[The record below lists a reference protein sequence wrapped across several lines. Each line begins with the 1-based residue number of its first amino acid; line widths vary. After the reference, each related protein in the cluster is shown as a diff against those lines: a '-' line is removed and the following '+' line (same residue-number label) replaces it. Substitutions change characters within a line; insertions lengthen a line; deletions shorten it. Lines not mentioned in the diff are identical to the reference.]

1 MDLTTPALL
10 FPAISLLLL
19 AYTNR
24 FLTLAQ
30 VIRQLHGSA
39 DPAAAVVRRQIQGL
53 KRRVVLIKYMQSVSV
68 LSFLLCSLS
77 MLALFA
83 GSQTIGTWLFAAS
96 MLTLAASLILSLV
109 EVLIST
115 EALSV
120 VLEDLEQR
128 SAPPAIGTPPEADE
142 LGPGAGRT

>member
-1 MDLTTPALL
+1 MDITTPALL

-30 VIRQLHGSA
+30 VIRQLHGLP
-39 DPAAAVVRRQIQGL
+39 DPRIDVVRRQIPGL
-53 KRRVVLIKYMQSVSV
+53 KRRVRLIKYMQSVAV
-68 LSFLLCSLS
+68 ASFLLCCLS

-83 GSQTIGTWLFAAS
+83 GSQATGQWLFAVS
-96 MLTLAASLILSLV
+96 MLSLAASLVMSLV

-115 EALSV
+115 NALSV
-120 VLEDLEQR
+120 VLDDLEVGGSLAGR
-128 SAPPAIGTPPEADE
+128 PGNGIDE
-142 LGPGAGRT
+142 GGDPGAGRT